1 MADDRPDYSFS
12 PGPPPEASRYLRAK
26 ALRPAFSW
34 LDVEP
39 EEHAVAFSVAKATKL
54 DVLTAIREEVQRALD
69 QGIPLE
75 QFQRDLRPRLEKLGW
90 WGARETIGKDGTRRT
105 IQLGSPRRLRT
116 IYDANIRSARA
127 AGQWERIQ
135 RTKRAMPYLLYGLGP
150 SERHRPHHES
160 KAGLVLPVDD
170 PFWATWMPPNGWG
183 CKCWVRQITRREA
196 ETRGIEE
203 APAIETRE
211 WINARTG
218 EVKQIPVGIDPGWE
232 RNPGLMRQEAVSKL
246 LEDKLVATD
255 PAVRKAALRDI
266 ADSWHVRRI
275 TEGGPGRAPVGLL
288 PARVSAGLPDGPRIV
303 HWTRA
308 SAGHVI
314 DEKPE
319 QDRRPAVRALADLED
334 ATRALVIT
342 APEYQTAHFQFR
354 SEGRW
359 YHAIVW
365 FDDGAR
371 IRSVFPTD
379 AHYFDRILSKT
390 PQAAEIRLKGG

>member
-232 RNPGLMRQEAVSKL
+232 RNPGLMRQQSVEQLLDGKL
-246 LEDKLVATD
+246 AAAD
-255 PAVRKAALRDI
+255 PAVQKAAVRDI
-266 ADSWHVRRI
+266 ATSWQAERVLRGVAQGAVPIGVLPAEVAKAVGMRARVVRTTAEYGAKFVAKQRGVSI
-275 TEGGPGRAPVGLL
+275 EQLEMLTEGLEAGKLLVEQDAKGKSLLVVTPGDQPWLFALKLL
-288 PARVSAGLPDGPRIV
+288 PNA
-303 HWTRA
+303 
-308 SAGHVI
+308 
-314 DEKPE
+314 DEIW
-319 QDRRPAVRALADLED
+319 L
-334 ATRALVIT
+334 
-342 APEYQTAHFQFR
+342 R
-354 SEGRW
+354 ST
-359 YHAIVW
+359 Y
-365 FDDGAR
+365 
-371 IRSVFPTD
+371 
-379 AHYFDRILSKT
+379 
-390 PQAAEIRLKGG
+390 RLKPSKWQSLMEDELVSVLRE